1 MQTNAIDR
9 IGDGWLSQ
17 QPDYRTDLDRC
28 TPGYALAAEPHLR
41 RWRTLTYETDA
52 LSGVMLLAGPE
63 TAAPT
68 IAYPL
73 NLRGLYAVS
82 IGVLPITSSEE
93 GNQLTVLLKR
103 SGDETFTLLSLPPQT
118 SGGPHHH
125 EIVEMFWGITDLT
138 DQNLEIGQV
147 GARVAPD
154 DNAGSFECLPARVA
168 YLKLV
173 PLTDAETRA
182 FQSDQGNSDTRR
194 LFAHNDAHGPH
205 YLYRLTTPEHVRR
218 EIEPYRNTDFS
229 RIYWEAG
236 GGDQTSYFSQIGRMY
251 TLDLADFG
259 RRGDRLHVESWREF
273 QRQGI
278 DPFDVALEHTHEI
291 GLQFHASYRVA
302 GFHYPPPLDHFNAG
316 ETFYKSHP
324 EWRGVDRTGKHTPR
338 MAYTFP
344 GVRQFV
350 ISLLREMAQRP
361 IDGICLL
368 YNRRMPLVEYEP
380 PVVEGFKGTFGED
393 PHKLD
398 AGDPRWLSYRTG
410 VLTEFMR
417 EVRATLDQEGR
428 AQGRSK
434 RIEISAIVG
443 GTEGE
448 NLVNG
453 MDLPTWV
460 NEGLV
465 DTLIPYTSGPNYDSS
480 VTAWTDPQQLEF
492 FVNLVRGT
500 SCILAPNLM
509 PRHMTPADFRRRA
522 ATVYSAGAEHMF
534 FWDCAGGSGRANY
547 HDMWNALRR
556 LGHRDEIAAWRTSG
570 ESDLSNL
577 RADLSKLG
585 DWDLSYVTPG

>member
-1 MQTNAIDR
+1 MQTNTIDR
-9 IGDGWLSQ
+9 IGDSWLTQ
-17 QPDYRTDLDRC
+17 QPDYRTDLSRC
-28 TPGYALAAEPHLR
+28 TPGGAFAAEPRLR

-68 IAYPL
+68 ITYPL

-93 GNQLTVLLKR
+93 GNQLAVLLKR
-103 SGDETFTLLSLPPQT
+103 SGDDTFTVLSLPPQT

-138 DQNLEIGQV
+138 DQDLEIGQV

-154 DNAGSFECLPARVA
+154 DNAGSFECSPARVA

-173 PLTDAETRA
+173 PLTNAETQA
-182 FQSDQGNSDTRR
+182 FQSDQGDSDTRR

-380 PVVEGFKGTFGED
+380 PVVEGFKQRFGDD
-393 PHKLD
+393 PHTLD
-398 AGDPRWLSYRTG
+398 AYDPRWLSYRTG

-417 EVRATLDQEGR
+417 EVRAAMDQEER

-448 NLVNG
+448 NLING
-453 MDLPTWV
+453 MDLPAWV

-480 VTAWTDPQQLEF
+480 VVAWTDPKQLEF

-509 PRHMTPADFRRRA
+509 PRHMTPEDFRRRA
-522 ATVYSAGAEHMF
+522 TTVYSAGAEHMF

-547 HDMWNALRR
+547 RDMWNALRR
-556 LGHRDEIAAWRTSG
+556 LGHRDEIDAWRASG
-570 ESDLSNL
+570 ESDLSSTPT
-577 RADLSKLG
+577 DLCKLG

>member
-1 MQTNAIDR
+1 MQTNTIDR
-9 IGDGWLSQ
+9 IGDSWLTQ
-17 QPDYRTDLDRC
+17 QPDYRTDLSRC
-28 TPGYALAAEPHLR
+28 TPGGAFAAEPRLR

-68 IAYPL
+68 ITYPL

-93 GNQLTVLLKR
+93 GNQLAVLLKR
-103 SGDETFTLLSLPPQT
+103 SGDDTFTVLSLPPQT

-138 DQNLEIGQV
+138 DQDLEIGQV

-154 DNAGSFECLPARVA
+154 DNAGSFECSPARVA
-168 YLKLV
+168 YLKLI
-173 PLTDAETRA
+173 PLTNAETRA
-182 FQSDQGNSDTRR
+182 FQSDQGNSDTRC

-229 RIYWEAG
+229 RIYWEGG

-380 PVVEGFKGTFGED
+380 TVVEGFKQRFGEN

-398 AGDPRWLSYRTG
+398 AYDPRWLSYRTG

-417 EVRATLDQEGR
+417 EVRAAMDQEER

-448 NLVNG
+448 NLING

-480 VTAWTDPQQLEF
+480 VVAWTDPKQLEF

-509 PRHMTPADFRRRA
+509 PRHMTPEDFRRRA
-522 ATVYSAGAEHMF
+522 TTVYSAGAEHMF

-547 HDMWNALRR
+547 RDMWNALRR
-556 LGHRDEIAAWRTSG
+556 LGHRDEIDAWRASG
-570 ESDLSNL
+570 ESDLSSTPT
-577 RADLSKLG
+577 DLCKLG

>member
-1 MQTNAIDR
+1 MQTNTIDR
-9 IGDGWLSQ
+9 IGDSWLTQ
-17 QPDYRTDLDRC
+17 QPDYRTDLSRC
-28 TPGYALAAEPHLR
+28 TPGGAFAAEPRLR

-68 IAYPL
+68 ITYPL

-93 GNQLTVLLKR
+93 GNQLAVLLKR
-103 SGDETFTLLSLPPQT
+103 SGDDTFTVLSLPPQT

-138 DQNLEIGQV
+138 DQDLEIGQV

-154 DNAGSFECLPARVA
+154 DNAGSFECSPARVA
-168 YLKLV
+168 YLKLI
-173 PLTDAETRA
+173 PLTDAETQA
-182 FQSDQGNSDTRR
+182 FQSDQGDSDTRR

-229 RIYWEAG
+229 RIYWEGG

-273 QRQGI
+273 QQQGI

-380 PVVEGFKGTFGED
+380 PVVEGFKQRFGEN
-393 PHKLD
+393 PHTLD
-398 AGDPRWLSYRTG
+398 AYDPRWLSYRTG

-417 EVRATLDQEGR
+417 EVRAAMDQEER

-448 NLVNG
+448 NLING

-480 VTAWTDPQQLEF
+480 VVAWTDPKQLEF

-509 PRHMTPADFRRRA
+509 PRHMTPEDFRRRA
-522 ATVYSAGAEHMF
+522 TTVYSAGAEHMF

-547 HDMWNALRR
+547 RDMWNALRR
-556 LGHRDEIAAWRTSG
+556 LGHRDEIDAWRASG
-570 ESDLSNL
+570 ESDLSSTPT
-577 RADLSKLG
+577 DLCKLG

>member
-1 MQTNAIDR
+1 METRIIDR
-9 IGDGWLSQ
+9 IGDSWLSQ
-17 QPDYRTDLDRC
+17 QPHYRTDLDRC
-28 TPGYALAAEPHLR
+28 TPGDALAAEPRLR
-41 RWRTLTYETDA
+41 RWRTLPYETDA

-68 IAYPL
+68 ITYPL
-73 NLRGLYAVS
+73 NVRGLYAVS

-93 GNQLTVLLKR
+93 GNQLAVLLKR
-103 SGDETFTLLSLPPQT
+103 SGDETFTVLSLPPQT

-154 DNAGSFECLPARVA
+154 DNAGSFECSPARVA

-173 PLTDAETRA
+173 PLTDAETQA
-182 FQSDQGNSDTRR
+182 FQSDQGNSDTRC

-273 QRQGI
+273 QQQGI

-324 EWRGVDRTGKHTPR
+324 EWRGVDRMGKHTPR

-344 GVRQFV
+344 RVRQFV
-350 ISLLREMAQRP
+350 ISMLREMAQRP

-380 PVVEGFKGTFGED
+380 PVVEGFKQTFGED

-398 AGDPRWLSYRTG
+398 AGDPHWLSYRTG

-417 EVRATLDQEGR
+417 EVRAAMDQEGR

-434 RIEISAIVG
+434 RIEISVIVG
-443 GTEGE
+443 GTERE
-448 NLVNG
+448 NLING
-453 MDLPTWV
+453 MDLPAWV

-465 DTLIPYTSGPNYDSS
+465 DTLIPYTSGQNYDSS

-522 ATVYSAGAEHMF
+522 ATVYNAGAEHMF

-547 HDMWNALRR
+547 RDMWNALRR
-556 LGHRDEIAAWRTSG
+556 LGHRDEIDAWQASG
-570 ESDLSNL
+570 ESDLPDP

>member
-1 MQTNAIDR
+1 MQTNTIDR
-9 IGDGWLSQ
+9 IGDSWLTQ
-17 QPDYRTDLDRC
+17 PPDYRTDLDRC
-28 TPGYALAAEPHLR
+28 TPRGALAAEPRLR

-68 IAYPL
+68 ITYPL

-82 IGVLPITSSEE
+82 VGVLPITSSEE
-93 GNQLTVLLKR
+93 GHQLTVLLKR
-103 SGDETFTLLSLPPQT
+103 SGDKTFTALSLPPQT

-125 EIVEMFWGITDLT
+125 EIVEMFWRIADLT

-147 GARVAPD
+147 GARVAPA
-154 DNAGSFECLPARVA
+154 DNAGSFDCAPARVA

-173 PLTDAETRA
+173 PLTDAEAHA
-182 FQSDQGNSDTRR
+182 FQSDQQGSDTRR

-205 YLYRLTTPEHVRR
+205 YQYRLTTPEHVRR
-218 EIEPYRNTDFS
+218 EIEPYRDTDFS

-273 QRQGI
+273 QGQGI
-278 DPFDVALEHTHEI
+278 DPFDVALEGTHEI

-316 ETFYKSHP
+316 GTFYKAHP
-324 EWRGVDRTGKHTPR
+324 EWRGVDRTGKYTPR
-338 MAYTFP
+338 MAYSFP

-380 PVVEGFKGTFGED
+380 PVVEGFKEQFGDD
-393 PHKLD
+393 PHELD
-398 AGDPRWLSYRTG
+398 AHDPRWLSYRTS

-417 EVRATLDQEGR
+417 EVRTAMDQEGR
-428 AQGRSK
+428 AQGRSE

-448 NLVNG
+448 NLING

-480 VTAWTDPQQLEF
+480 VVAWTDPTQLEF

-500 SCILAPNLM
+500 SCLLAPNLM
-509 PRHMTPADFRRRA
+509 PRHMTPEDFRRRA
-522 ATVYSAGAEHMF
+522 TTVYSAGADHMF

-547 HDMWNALRR
+547 RDMWNALRR
-556 LGHRDEIAAWRTSG
+556 LGHRDEIDAWRGSG

-577 RADLSKLG
+577 RIDLHKLG